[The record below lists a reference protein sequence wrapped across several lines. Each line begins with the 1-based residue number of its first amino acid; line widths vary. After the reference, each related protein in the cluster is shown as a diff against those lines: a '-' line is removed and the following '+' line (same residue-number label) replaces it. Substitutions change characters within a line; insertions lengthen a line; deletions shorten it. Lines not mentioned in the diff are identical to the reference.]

1 MIFSTTPDTPDELL
15 AITQN
20 DHACFAAELLAL
32 FRIDGL
38 PDLPHRRELLFA
50 TREHDNGWRETDA
63 APSCDAE
70 GRPHDFLTLPI
81 DRRQELWCRGVERFR
96 SAEPRAATLILAH
109 AINLHRER
117 EEEGFPEL
125 VTAWREQQGELFE
138 EQGID
143 GEEIAEEYRWL
154 DLADQLSLAL
164 SSRWQRSFESYG
176 FHVEVGGDR
185 LTLDP
190 FPLAGA
196 TRFEISCRR
205 IPRRDYRGDGDL
217 AVELASARWQS
228 LSVRVVPV
236 DSIPPLDPI
245 VL

>member
-1 MIFSTTPDTPDELL
+1 MIFSTTANTPGELL

-20 DHACFAAELLAL
+20 DHACFASELLAL
-32 FRIDGL
+32 FRIGGL
-38 PDLPHRRELLFA
+38 PEHAHRRELLFA

-63 APSCDAE
+63 APSCDSE
-70 GRPHDFLTLPI
+70 GRPHDFLSLPVP
-81 DRRQELWCRGVERFR
+81 RRQELWRRGVERFR
-96 SAEPRAATLILAH
+96 GTEPRASALILAH

-125 VTAWREQQGELFE
+125 VAAWREEQESLFDE
-138 EQGID
+138 EDID
-143 GEEIAEEYRWL
+143 GREIEEEYRWL

-164 SSRWQRSFESYG
+164 SSRWQRSFEAYG
-176 FHVEVGGDR
+176 FRIECSGDQ

-205 IPRRDYRGDGDL
+205 IPRRTYRGDGDL

-228 LSVRVVPV
+228 LPVRVAPA
-236 DSIPPLDPI
+236 DSNTSLEPLG
-245 VL
+245 L